1 MKREAEKESKPNLIL
16 DSDDWEGEREGG
28 DCMADGAEPSLRLKV
43 DGNRRRFRG
52 RSESNRK
59 KEFQAAKRLL
69 DSIEHPCLAEL
80 NYHWMNEHRSHSGGA
95 LSCDY

>member
-16 DSDDWEGEREGG
+16 DSDDWEGGREGG

-59 KEFQAAKRLL
+59 
-69 DSIEHPCLAEL
+69 
-80 NYHWMNEHRSHSGGA
+80 RSFRRQK
-95 LSCDY
+95 DF